1 MRRELVR
8 TLLINA
14 IGPYVVY
21 LVCKPYTGSLVAL
34 ALSAVPPTVESLW
47 SVVQRRRLDI
57 VSALV
62 LGGIVLS
69 LVLVALGGSERV
81 LLLRESLVTS
91 LIGLVLA
98 ASVVLARPL
107 LFYLFR
113 QLRAGS
119 DAAAVARWDERWER
133 EPALRRTMR
142 ILTLVWGLGL
152 VVEMAVRTAMV
163 FDMEIAD
170 FLLISPFV
178 QYGLTGLLA
187 AWTVWFMR
195 GRRL

>member
-62 LGGIVLS
+62 LGGIAVS
-69 LVLVALGGSERV
+69 LVLVAFGGSERV
-81 LLLRESLVTS
+81 LLLRESLITS
-91 LIGLVLA
+91 VIGLVLA
-98 ASVVLARPL
+98 GSVVFARPL

-113 QLRAGS
+113 QIRSGS
-119 DAAAVARWDERWER
+119 DAGAAAQWDQRWER
-133 EPALRRTMR
+133 EPGLRRTMR

-152 VVEMAVRTAMV
+152 VVEMAVRTVMV
-163 FDMEIAD
+163 FEMEISD

-178 QYGLTGLLA
+178 QYGMTGALA
-187 AWTVWFMR
+187 AWTVVFMR
-195 GRRL
+195 KRP

>member
-1 MRRELVR
+1 MRRELFR

-47 SVVQRRRLDI
+47 SVAKRRRLDI

-62 LGGIVLS
+62 LGGIALS

-113 QLRAGS
+113 QLRAAGDA
-119 DAAAVARWDERWER
+119 DAAARWDERWDR

-152 VVEMAVRTAMV
+152 VAEMAVRTVMV
-163 FDMEIAD
+163 FEMEVGH
-170 FLLISPFV
+170 FLLTSPFV

-187 AWTVWFMR
+187 AWTMWFMR